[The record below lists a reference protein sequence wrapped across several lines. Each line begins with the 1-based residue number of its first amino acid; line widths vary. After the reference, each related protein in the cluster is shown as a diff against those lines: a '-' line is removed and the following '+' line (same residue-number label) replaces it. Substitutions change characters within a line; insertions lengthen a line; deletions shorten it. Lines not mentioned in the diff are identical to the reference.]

1 MESLVC
7 EKPNLKCMKP
17 MKESDIKKA
26 KDLLKDLVPT
36 SMIDSVFKDLE
47 KEYKDLQAKSKSNK
61 SKSNKSKSKS
71 KSNKSKSKGGS
82 SKTRKNMKGG
92 LSSFIKDKIT
102 SIVIL
107 LVAGASVWYLIPLL
121 ETYLVSVGI
130 LPKLCGQS
138 MLEHM
143 SASVLAPFGGQ
154 TCSDR
159 QTRYSAVSTSL
170 IALITGSV
178 WYRQQYF
185 TKGYLTKDY
194 NKVHRY
200 VKKTLF
206 GPGTTPSPQRT
217 PSPILQAV
225 AQSSVAV
232 KASAPV
238 PVAVKAS
245 APPKATSK
253 KAASPPRQQYSSREE
268 QEYYEQGYDQQGYDQ
283 QDDQRRR

>member
-47 KEYKDLQAKSKSNK
+47 KEYKELQAKSKSNK
-61 SKSNKSKSKS
+61 SNKSKSKS
-71 KSNKSKSKGGS
+71 NKSKSKSKGGS

-225 AQSSVAV
+225 AQSQSSVQV

-245 APPKATSK
+245 APPKASTK
-253 KAASPPRQQYSSREE
+253 KASPPPRQQQYQSREE
-268 QEYYEQGYDQQGYDQ
+268 QEYYEQQEDSRYH
-283 QDDQRRR
+283 R

>member
-26 KDLLKDLVPT
+26 KDLLKDIVPT

-47 KEYKDLQAKSKSNK
+47 KEYKELQAKSKSNK
-61 SKSNKSKSKS
+61 SKSKSNKSKS
-71 KSNKSKSKGGS
+71 KSKSKGGS

-217 PSPILQAV
+217 PSPIIQAV
-225 AQSSVAV
+225 AQGSVSV

-245 APPKATSK
+245 APAKATSK

-268 QEYYEQGYDQQGYDQ
+268 QEYYEQQEDS
-283 QDDQRRR
+283 RHNR